1 MSAIRALAED
11 LASRSD
17 QQLRELLAARPD
29 LVLPP
34 VPHFEALAARA
45 STRISVQRALE
56 QLSAPELQVLEAV
69 DLTTNEESQLS
80 TTAAWLK
87 TMVAGS
93 TIKALDAILLRLHS
107 LALLRRAAPH
117 PGAPKADANR
127 RFYLPVS
134 ILGEALGAYPAGLG
148 RPYSTLAAQLPE
160 FRQRLVGIVDGLRTE
175 GLPIEKAD
183 TPSTAA
189 HALHHLVSDPRGWDA
204 LMALAPQQTA
214 ELLRRFKYSPV
225 GTIGRRSSLS
235 RAVFDNPSPT
245 PVEWLAARGLLVPLD
260 QLHVELP
267 RPVGQASRGHVVVS
281 DFQLAAPAPQGRPVA
296 RALRDNAAYGA
307 VAETLRLITELLAVA
322 KAAPIG
328 TLRSGGVGV
337 REIRRVGEALRTD
350 AAATA
355 WLLELAALAGL
366 LSLDVGT
373 SRWDVP
379 DTAWHTV
386 DREHQWRLLVQAWL
400 TADRAPALVG
410 TPLPG
415 GTTVNALAGEAAR
428 PDAPVVRR
436 RTLELLAELAAAGA
450 GPAVP
455 ADDSGLERPSVAD
468 DGSDREGAS
477 VSDEADDRMIAYEAE
492 ELISALTWHQPRLQ
506 RRFARLVPGVLK
518 EAAQLGLLGSGAV
531 TDLGLAVAAEDF
543 ARATSLLR
551 AALPEPVTSFLLQA
565 DLTAVAPGYLE
576 PRVARQLARISTPEG
591 QGPAAIYRFSTESVR
606 RGLDSGWDAAGILEF
621 LVRHSAT
628 EVPQPLRYLVEDTA
642 SRYGRL
648 RIGTALSYLRS
659 DDDDAVQALLADP
672 RAGTLGL
679 TRLGPGAMAATVPP
693 QELLHALR
701 DLGYSPAL
709 DGTPRPPVG
718 AHRRPAAEVPAEPLP
733 RPNPWELTEDDLA
746 NQLAV
751 LRGDGGRA
759 VRGAQPEPL
768 VGLETLRSAIR
779 SRSNVR
785 ISLVDGEGNQQ
796 RREFVP
802 LSVSE
807 GRIRVFDPERE
818 VERVVSVHRILDVEL
833 VEDTPTYG

>member
-34 VPHFEALAARA
+34 VPHFDALAARA

-56 QLSAPELQVLEAV
+56 KLSAPELQVLEAV

-93 TIKALDAILLRLHS
+93 TIKALDAILVRLHA

-134 ILGEALGAYPAGLG
+134 VLGEALGAYPAGLG
-148 RPYSTLAAQLPE
+148 RPYSTLAAQLPD
-160 FRQRLVGIVDGLRTE
+160 FRQRLVGIVAGLRE
-175 GLPIEKAD
+175 AGLPIEKAD

-189 HALHHLVSDPRGWDA
+189 HALHHLVSDPQGWEA
-204 LMALAPQQTA
+204 LMAQAPPQTA

-235 RAVFDNPSPT
+235 RAVFDNPAPA
-245 PVEWLAARGLLVPLD
+245 PVEWLVARGLLVPLD

-267 RPVGQASRGHVVVS
+267 RPVGQASRGHVVIS
-281 DFQLAAPAPQGRPVA
+281 ELQLREPEPTGRPVA

-307 VAETLRLITELLAVA
+307 IAETLRLVTELLAVA
-322 KAAPIG
+322 RQTPIS

-337 REIRRVGEALRTD
+337 REVRRVGEALHTD

-366 LSLDVGT
+366 LSLDVTT
-373 SRWDVP
+373 SRWDAP
-379 DTAWHTV
+379 ETAWPTL

-400 TADRAPALVG
+400 NADRAPSLVG
-410 TPLPG
+410 SPLPG
-415 GTTVNALAGEAAR
+415 GTAISALAGEVAR

-436 RTLELLAELAAAGA
+436 RILELLARLAAAKPDA
-450 GPAVP
+450 GPDTEGP
-455 ADDSGLERPSVAD
+455 AE
-468 DGSDREGAS
+468 DGDA
-477 VSDEADDRMIAYEAE
+477 MLTAYDAE

-506 RRFARLVPGVLK
+506 RRFARLVPGMLR

-531 TDLGLAVAAEDF
+531 TDLGLAVAAEDY

-551 AALPEPVTSFLLQA
+551 EALPDPVTSFLLQA

-576 PRVARQLARISTPEG
+576 PRVARQLARIAAPEG
-591 QGPAAIYRFSTESVR
+591 QGPAAIYRFSAESLR
-606 RGLDSGWDAAGILEF
+606 RGLDSGWDAEGILEF
-621 LVRHSAT
+621 LGRHSAT

-648 RIGTALSYLRS
+648 RIGPALSYLRG

-672 RAGTLGL
+672 RAESLGL
-679 TRLGPGAMAATVPP
+679 TRLGPSALAAKVPP

-709 DGTPRPPVG
+709 DGMPRPPTG
-718 AHRRPAAEVPAEPLP
+718 SHRRPEPDLPPEPAP
-733 RPNPWELTEDDLA
+733 RPNPWELTDDDLA
-746 NQLAV
+746 NQLAA
-751 LRGDGGRA
+751 LRGAGGSPARSSH
-759 VRGAQPEPL
+759 PEPL

-779 SRSNVR
+779 TRHNVR

-796 RREFVP
+796 RQEFVP

-807 GRIRVFDPERE
+807 GRIRVFDPERD

-833 VEDTPTYG
+833 VEDTPTHG